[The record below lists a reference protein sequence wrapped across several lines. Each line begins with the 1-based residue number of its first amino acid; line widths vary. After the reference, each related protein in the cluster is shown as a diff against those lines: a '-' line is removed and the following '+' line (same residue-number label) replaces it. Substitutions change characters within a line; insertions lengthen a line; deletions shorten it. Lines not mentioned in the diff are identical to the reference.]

1 MTFLGRL
8 ASRLFVLAL
17 LAFPKHHR
25 AQYRDEMLDAFTLET
40 MGRARR
46 NGAWSALR
54 FGVAAGLNAVIAGI
68 SERRRSRRSSPRR
81 NGRTI
86 APGIIARDLIYAV
99 RSLAKARAFT
109 VVCALSLGVGMG
121 TVIAVVIIVRGIT
134 GPPPG
139 VNADQLVEVLIT
151 PVGSLR
157 TQTGGRPIE
166 TWSFPDFNDVRDADT
181 GMVIT
186 GWAVVRSALTLP
198 GDGGVT
204 YASAMYV
211 DANYFTNVGIGFS
224 QGRGFD
230 AASGRGASVRPEAV
244 VSYEFWQNKLGG
256 DPAVVGRTITIN
268 RVEYAIIGI
277 APRGFQGHLGPEGG
291 AETQVWLP
299 LGRHPRLTG
308 AASARFARDKDWVR
322 VLGRL
327 SPGTSLVQANAAV
340 SSIMAGIATQFPGT
354 NEFKQASVEP
364 YFAMGAANRFDAELM
379 RAALIST
386 ANIVLLIVCVNIS
399 GMVLVRSAARE
410 RELAVRLAMGAS
422 RGRLIQCLLAE
433 STVLAFAGGGI
444 AAAVLF
450 GGPRLLVW
458 WFDTTYSADL
468 ELLLRLDRV
477 IVAVCIG
484 ISFVTSLVFGLLPA
498 IRFSRPTLI
507 SALKDETGTSGR
519 RTGRVHRWTTA
530 LQAGLAVPFLVLSV
544 VMLGQF
550 RASAVAD
557 LGFKPAGLF
566 AASLDLEAAGYQGAA
581 AAAYL
586 RAVQENL
593 MQAAGVTS
601 VTVADGMPLDRD
613 TRVIRISREGVPG
626 LMAAQATR
634 IGANYLETLGV
645 RLLRGRTITASDDSS
660 TEPVT
665 IISEALAARLFGD
678 GNALGQK
685 LALAR
690 GGTTQLVTIV
700 GVTGDV
706 VTAQIDAARPQLFL
720 SLSQLPAS
728 RVLMI
733 ARSSADERS
742 TQAAFAQAFTGL
754 EPESVRARV
763 FSADEFVR
771 SSLEGLRSQSMMA
784 GVLGTVA
791 LSLTALGVFGVI
803 GFMVATRTREIGVRM
818 ALGAS
823 RRRVLE
829 MVLRDTV
836 RLVVPGVAMGLVLAA
851 LLAWS
856 QNIPWYSQPL
866 AYAVAAAI
874 TIGVALLSGLPAA
887 RRAAAVEPLIAMR
900 SE

>member
-8 ASRLFVLAL
+8 ASRFYLLAL
-17 LAFPKHHR
+17 LAFPKRHR
-25 AQYRDEMLDAFTLET
+25 TQYRDEMLDAFTLET
-40 MGRARR
+40 TGRARR
-46 NGAWSALR
+46 TGAWSALR
-54 FGVAAGLNAVIAGI
+54 FGVAASLNAISAGLG
-68 SERRRSRRSSPRR
+68 ERRRGRRSDRR
-81 NGRTI
+81 GRTFV
-86 APGIIARDLIYAV
+86 PGTIARDLIYAV

-121 TVIAVVIIVRGIT
+121 TVLAVVIIVRGIT

-139 VNADQLVEVLIT
+139 VDADRLVELLIT
-151 PVGSLR
+151 PTGSLR
-157 TQTGGRPIE
+157 AQTGGRPVE
-166 TWSFPDFNDVRDADT
+166 TWSFPDFKDVRDADT
-181 GMVIT
+181 GMTIT
-186 GWAVVRSALTLP
+186 GWAVVRSAVTLP

-204 YASAMYV
+204 HVPAMYV
-211 DANYFTNVGIGFS
+211 AGNYFANIGIGMS
-224 QGRGFD
+224 HGRGFD
-230 AASGRGASVRPEAV
+230 AAQGSDAPAPPEAIV
-244 VSYEFWQNKLGG
+244 GYEFWQNKLGG
-256 DPAVVGRTITIN
+256 DPSAVGRTITIN

-277 APRGFQGHLGPEGG
+277 AQRGFQSHRGPEGG
-291 AETQVWLP
+291 AEAEVWLP
-299 LGRHPRLTG
+299 LSRHPLLTG
-308 AASARFARDKDWVR
+308 PVSARLQRDKDWVR

-327 SPGTSLVQANAAV
+327 SPGTSLAQANAAV
-340 SSIMAGIATQFPGT
+340 SSIMAGIGTQFPGT
-354 NEFKQASVEP
+354 NEFKRPSVEP
-364 YFAMGAANRFDAELM
+364 YFAMGAVNRFDAELM

-399 GMVLVRSAARE
+399 GMVLVRAAARE

-433 STVLAFAGGGI
+433 STVLAFAGGAI

-450 GGPRLLVW
+450 GGPRLVMW
-458 WFDTTYSADL
+458 WFDTPHSADL
-468 ELLLRLDRV
+468 DLLLRLDRV
-477 IVAVCIG
+477 IVAVCVG

-498 IRFSRPTLI
+498 IRFSRPILI

-550 RASAVAD
+550 RAGAVAD
-557 LGFKPAGLF
+557 LGFKPTGLF
-566 AASLDLEAAGYQGAA
+566 AASLDLEGAGYQGAA
-581 AAAYL
+581 AEAY
-586 RAVQENL
+586 RRTVHHNL
-593 MQAAGVTS
+593 TQAAGMTS
-601 VTVADGMPLDRD
+601 VTVADGLPLDRD
-613 TRVIRISREGVPG
+613 SRVIRISHEGVPG
-626 LMAAQATR
+626 LMAAQTTR
-634 IGANYLETLGV
+634 IGEHYLETLGI
-645 RLLRGRTITASDDSS
+645 RLLRGRTITAADDSS

-665 IISEALAARLFGD
+665 VVSESLAARLFAD
-678 GNALGQK
+678 GNALGHK
-685 LALAR
+685 LAVAR
-690 GGTTQLVTIV
+690 GGRTQLVTIV
-700 GVTGDV
+700 GVSADV
-706 VTAQIDAARPQLFL
+706 VTAQIDAARAQLFL

-742 TQAAFAQAFTGL
+742 TQDAFAQAFTGL
-754 EPESVRARV
+754 EPETVRARV
-763 FSADEFVR
+763 FSADEFVH

-784 GVLGTVA
+784 GVLGAVA

-823 RRRVLE
+823 RRQVLE

-836 RLVVPGVAMGLVLAA
+836 RLVLPGVAIGLVLAA

-856 QNIPWYSQPL
+856 QNIAWYSQPL
-866 AYAVAAAI
+866 AYAIAAMI
-874 TIGVALLSGLPAA
+874 TLGVALLSGLPAA